1 MKEPPPRKPKEPC
14 ARKAALMED
23 IKAAMS
29 KLMAIHN
36 AEVEAL
42 LLENFTDMENF
53 PAEIRIAR
61 ERKAS
66 LIEEYRAHVIS
77 HGC

>member
-1 MKEPPPRKPKEPC
+1 MTDTPPRKPKEPC

-23 IKAAMS
+23 IKTAMS

-42 LLENFTDMENF
+42 LLESFADMENF
-53 PAEIRIAR
+53 PTEIRIAR

-66 LIEEYRAHVIS
+66 LVEQYREHVIS